1 MKILCVL
8 LPHFPLQ
15 CETFRCPELR
25 DRPVILTRTA
35 ASQKLVLDFAPQL
48 ANLQTGMPLQSAIA
62 LYGEAELIRADI
74 PCYQSAFNEILAA
87 METRSPLVE
96 GAAPGE
102 VYIGLDGLQLIYE
115 TDDAAISAVRAA
127 IPPAFELRL
136 GIAAGKF
143 PALLAAQHSA
153 PGSYRVLD
161 GNLKDFLRGLSC
173 DLLPVERQIK
183 EKLHE
188 FGLHTLGQV
197 AGLEVGPL
205 QAQFG
210 PEGKR
215 IRELANGID
224 ETPLYARLTEEIIEE
239 STTLPSVTTSLDVLL
254 IAIEAMLNHAFTQ
267 FEKKGLGIRSIN
279 LSTKSWLGEHWER
292 TVNFKEPSLHAKT
305 VLPRIKLVME
315 NAPQPGPTEQIGL
328 KITGLCGQRGE
339 QKSLFTEV
347 RAQDHLLNDIR
358 QLEFRLG
365 GPQLYKIKEVEP
377 WSRLPE
383 RRYALTP
390 LSR

>member
-1 MKILCVL
+1 MKILCIL

-15 CETFRCPELR
+15 CETACRPELK
-25 DRPVILTRTA
+25 DRQVIITRTA
-35 ASQKLVLDFAPQL
+35 ASQKMVMDFSPPL
-48 ANLQTGMPLQSAIA
+48 SKLQSGMPLQSAIS
-62 LYGEAELIRADI
+62 LYGEAELIRADV
-74 PCYQSAFNEILAA
+74 PCYQAAFGEILDAL
-87 METRSPLVE
+87 ETCSPLVE

-102 VYIGLDGLQLIYE
+102 VYLGLDGLQLIYE
-115 TDDAAISAVRAA
+115 TDDAAVSAVRAV
-127 IPPAFELRL
+127 IPSSFEAVI
-136 GIAAGKF
+136 GIAEGKF
-143 PALLAAQHSA
+143 PAMLAAQHST
-153 PGSYRVLD
+153 PGSYRVLNGD
-161 GNLKDFLRGLSC
+161 LKTFLRELSC

-197 AGLEVGPL
+197 AELEVGPL

-215 IRELANGID
+215 IRQLANGID
-224 ETPLYARLTEEIIEE
+224 KSPLIM
-239 STTLPSVTTSLDVLL
+239 V
-254 IAIEAMLNHAFTQ
+254 AIETMLNSAFTK
-267 FEKKGLGIRSIN
+267 FEKKGLVVRSID

-292 TVNFKEPSLHAKT
+292 AINFKEPALHVKT
-305 VLPRIKLVME
+305 VLSRVKLILE
-315 NAPQPGPTEQIGL
+315 TNPQPGPTEHVSL
-328 KITGLCGQRGE
+328 KITGLCGQRGR

-347 RAQDHLLNDIR
+347 RAQEHLLNDIK

-365 GPQLYKIKEVEP
+365 GTQLYKIKEVEP

-390 LSR
+390 FSR